1 MSLVPPAS
9 EPTLAGKG
17 ARVGAHDFPLFLV
30 QLEPIE
36 WVDLPTTSRPH
47 GPQYLLAVEGRRC
60 PLVRAVRLPL
70 RRRTAA

>member
-1 MSLVPPAS
+1 MSQVPAVS

-36 WVDLPTTSRPH
+36 WVDPPTTSRPH
-47 GPQYLLAVEGRRC
+47 GPCRVEERRC
-60 PLVRAVRLPL
+60 LLVRAARLPL
-70 RRRTAA
+70 RRTLRTDA